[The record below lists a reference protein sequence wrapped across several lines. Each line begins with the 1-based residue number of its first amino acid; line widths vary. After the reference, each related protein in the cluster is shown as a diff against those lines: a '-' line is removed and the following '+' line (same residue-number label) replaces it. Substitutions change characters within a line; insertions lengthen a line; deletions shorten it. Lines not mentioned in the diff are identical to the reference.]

1 MNLKYLLISAVL
13 GGLASFIWGAVY
25 HAGIGIDE
33 RVLMKFDN
41 SRNVSE
47 LIKQHSSGNGMY
59 YTNEGMI
66 AAINMTPDLAD
77 RSQMSMTPQL
87 IKQYV
92 INAVA
97 AGLLAWLLSFTAIRS
112 APCAAGFAALIGLTA
127 SLASDLAAWNW
138 YGHPL
143 NFTLAMIVDLTVS
156 FLVAGF
162 IIGWA
167 RKKFAPAPAT

>member
-13 GGLASFIWGAVY
+13 GGLASFIWGGVY
-25 HAGIGIDE
+25 HMGIGIDM
-33 RVLMKFDN
+33 RVMQKFDN
-41 SRNVSE
+41 SRATSE
-47 LIKQHSSGNGMY
+47 AIRDHSSGNGVY
-59 YTNEGMI
+59 YTNEGVI
-66 AAINMTPDLAD
+66 AFVNMTPDLAD
-77 RSQMSMTPQL
+77 HTQMSMTPQL

-92 INAVA
+92 INAVT

-112 APCAAGFAALIGLTA
+112 AACAAGFTALIGLTA
-127 SLASDLAAWNW
+127 AVAADVAAWNW

-162 IIGWA
+162 VIGWA
-167 RKKFAPAPAT
+167 RKKFAPATG